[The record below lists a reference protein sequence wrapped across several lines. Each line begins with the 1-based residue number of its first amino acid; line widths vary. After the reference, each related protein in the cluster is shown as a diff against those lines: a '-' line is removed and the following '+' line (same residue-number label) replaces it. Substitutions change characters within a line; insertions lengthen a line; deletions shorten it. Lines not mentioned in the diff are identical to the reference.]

1 MYDLQKSLA
10 HIDLENAK
18 VSVNR
23 TGDFNLIARRAAIQ
37 ERLKNYGVTYGVYDD
52 KSISSA
58 DLKRTQDYESLVNQI
73 ETDLL
78 NNKIIDNNTIKKLQI
93 ESTWYNRVIL
103 HLEHE

>member
-23 TGDFNLIARRAAIQ
+23 TGDFNLIARRAVVR
-37 ERLKNYGVTYGVYDD
+37 EKLKDYGVVYDVYDD
-52 KSISSA
+52 KGISSA
-58 DLKRTQDYESLVNQI
+58 DLKRAQDYESLVNQV

-78 NNKIIDNNTIKKLQI
+78 NNKVIDNNTIKKLRI
-93 ESTWYNRVIL
+93 ESTWYNKVIL
-103 HLEHE
+103 HLEQK

>member
-23 TGDFNLIARRAAIQ
+23 TGDFNLIARRAAVQ
-37 ERLKNYGVTYGVYDD
+37 ERLKNYGVVYDVYDD
-52 KSISSA
+52 KGISSA
-58 DLKRTQDYESLVNQI
+58 DLKRAQDYESLVNQI

-78 NNKIIDNNTIKKLQI
+78 NNKVVDNNTLKKLQI
-93 ESTWYNRVIL
+93 ESIWYNKVIL
-103 HLEHE
+103 HLKHE